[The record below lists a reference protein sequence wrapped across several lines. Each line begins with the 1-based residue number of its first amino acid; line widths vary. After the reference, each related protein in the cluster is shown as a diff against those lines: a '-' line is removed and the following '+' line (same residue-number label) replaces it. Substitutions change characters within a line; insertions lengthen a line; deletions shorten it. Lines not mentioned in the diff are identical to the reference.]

1 MIDTT
6 IGVERYEPRRIN
18 NTFDLQND
26 ENPLW
31 IIVFKG
37 ENPFPT
43 KWQNDGILNDIYCI
57 MLYQILSHQIMNDE

>member
-1 MIDTT
+1 MIDTI
-6 IGVERYEPRRIN
+6 IGDGRYEPRRIN

-43 KWQNDGILNDIYCI
+43 K
-57 MLYQILSHQIMNDE
+57 

>member
-6 IGVERYEPRRIN
+6 IGVGRYEPRRIN

-31 IIVFKG
+31 IIVLKG
-37 ENPFPT
+37 ENIFPT
-43 KWQNDGILNDIYCI
+43 K
-57 MLYQILSHQIMNDE
+57 